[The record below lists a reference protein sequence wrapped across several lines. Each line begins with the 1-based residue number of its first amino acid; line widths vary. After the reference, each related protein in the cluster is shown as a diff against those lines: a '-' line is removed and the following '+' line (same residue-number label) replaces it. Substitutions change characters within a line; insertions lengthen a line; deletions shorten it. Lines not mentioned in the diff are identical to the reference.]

1 MPPSQ
6 SLAKKMDFRV
16 KYEKY
21 SKGPSLKFVIFKS
34 LNYCFEETIRFDV
47 KTAFASHP
55 VSRLFFFL
63 FFFFYQGFI

>member
-6 SLAKKMDFRV
+6 SLAKKIDFRV

-21 SKGPSLKFVIFKS
+21 SKGPLLKFVIFKS

-47 KTAFASHP
+47 KTSFASHP
-55 VSRLFFFL
+55 VSRL
-63 FFFFYQGFI
+63 IKPADIKKEC